1 MKSAD
6 AACRHFQGLPQRRCE
21 TVQRCI
27 NLVTVDSKFRYSICL
42 QAVIFGRQV
51 QQGGITALAN
61 IPNNGGD
68 SIANIDIRLTLSGQQ
83 RGETCFK
90 ILLILV

>member
-1 MKSAD
+1 MKGTD
-6 AACRHFQGLPQRRCE
+6 AACRHFQGLPQRRCQ
-21 TVQRCI
+21 TVQRRI
-27 NLVTVDSKFRYSICL
+27 NFVTADSKFRYSICL

-51 QQGGITALAN
+51 QQGSITTLAN
-61 IPNNGGD
+61 IPDNSGD
-68 SIANIDIRLTLSGQQ
+68 SIANIDIRLTLGGQQ